1 MLPKVSIIMNCHN
14 GEKYLKK
21 SISSV
26 INQTYKNWELIF
38 WDNKSTDRSEKIFKD
53 FKDKRLRYFK
63 SKNYFKLYKARN
75 NAIKKCRGKFIAF
88 LDTDDWWLKKKIQK
102 QVNILEKN
110 QSIPLIYSNWI
121 IYNQKKKLKKIFYNS
136 KLPSGKISQSL
147 LDKYQINIGTVM
159 IKKSILKK
167 FNFNENYEI
176 IGDFDLFIKL
186 SLKYMFLSI
195 QEPLSYYRL
204 HDNNFSKKYSLHAS
218 ELESWIKK
226 NQSILK
232 RKKISI
238 SNQIHYLYKL
248 KIKNFI
254 NYK

>member
-1 MLPKVSIIMNCHN
+1 
-14 GEKYLKK
+14 
-21 SISSV
+21 
-26 INQTYKNWELIF
+26 
-38 WDNKSTDRSEKIFKD
+38 
-53 FKDKRLRYFK
+53 
-63 SKNYFKLYKARN
+63 
-75 NAIKKCRGKFIAF
+75 
-88 LDTDDWWLKKKIQK
+88 
-102 QVNILEKN
+102 
-110 QSIPLIYSNWI
+110 
-121 IYNQKKKLKKIFYNS
+121 
-136 KLPSGKISQSL
+136 
-147 LDKYQINIGTVM
+147 M
-159 IKKSILKK
+159 IKKNILKK
-167 FNFNENYEI
+167 FKFNENYEI

-204 HDNNFSKKYSLHAS
+204 HDNNFSRKYSLHAS